1 LGALALGFSLSNYGE
16 VVVLLWLLRRKLGG
30 LDGTALLDSFW
41 RIILAS
47 LLMIGGMW
55 LVLSWISA
63 DALWAQLLIGGVSGA
78 VVYLL
83 ASWMLRVKEIQ
94 QLLQYGRERMAR

>member
-1 LGALALGFSLSNYGE
+1 
-16 VVVLLWLLRRKLGG
+16 
-30 LDGTALLDSFW
+30 
-41 RIILAS
+41 
-47 LLMIGGMW
+47 
-55 LVLSWISA
+55 VLSWISA
-63 DALWAQLLIGGVSGA
+63 DALWAQLLIGGFSGA